1 MKRNNT
7 LAGIAA
13 CFFLGVTAH
22 AASINVQFGCQSG
35 ASCNGAGGSTSAQT
49 GAAVIGSAGD
59 SWNMAASQNGSGSLN
74 SLLDT
79 GGAATSVG
87 LTYSAAS
94 QWNEH
99 DTSGANNYY
108 NDTAFHGTPY
118 ENLMAS
124 YLVAGRGNSNVSLT
138 GLTAGGEYSIYFYTQ
153 ANKNTNGRV
162 VDFNANGVTTSTT
175 QVDADNLNTFVLGQ
189 NYAFADT
196 FADGSGNLTITF
208 NSGDSYEGDFNGFQ
222 LVGSDAAAA
231 PEPSTAGLM
240 LLALGAGVRFLRR
253 R

>member
-1 MKRNNT
+1 L
-7 LAGIAA
+7 LAATA
-13 CFFLGVTAH
+13 CLALGVTSQ

-35 ASCNGAGGSTSAQT
+35 SSCNGSGGSTSAQT
-49 GAAVIGSAGD
+49 GAAVVGSAGD
-59 SWNMAASQNGSGSLN
+59 YWNMAASQNGSGSLS

-79 GGAATSVG
+79 SGNATSVN
-87 LTYSAAS
+87 LTYSAYG

-124 YLVAGRGNSNVSLT
+124 YLVAGSGNSRVSLT
-138 GLTAGGEYSIYFYTQ
+138 GLIAGGEYSLYFYTQ
-153 ANKNTNGRV
+153 ANKNTDGRI

-175 QVDADNLNTFVLGQ
+175 QIDPDNLNTFVLGQ

-208 NSGDSYEGDFNGFQ
+208 NSGSSYEGDFNGFQ
-222 LVGSDAAAA
+222 LIGGGAAAA